1 MPHRP
6 LLPSLLCLATP
17 LFAGFQGPEP
27 PRSGPDGPA
36 ATTRPAPPAALPAPG
51 ALPADASPRA
61 LELFEA
67 LIGPQREQ
75 EPIRAF
81 DLSFWMRHR
90 SAEGR
95 QQNDVDA
102 RYRFLMPGFV
112 RVELQSG
119 RELLRGPR
127 GDYLIDKGEVVPLTA
142 RVHVEDR
149 QQLAEAVAIARNFL
163 SLTDPA
169 RLRVVRLVARETAPH
184 GLPGEW
190 SERAAQL
197 QWLEIT
203 SPDFH
208 LAPRGGAPAPTPS
221 ADPVAPR
228 LYRVSLGLSAV
239 DRRPQLVVIHEEVA
253 GAPTLSPASMLVEL
267 RQHGELDGFRL
278 PRRVHVHE
286 VDLSRSPWEFSARA
300 TSELALKPKPTTI
313 GLRPTLTPENFVP

>member
-6 LLPSLLCLATP
+6 LLPTLLCLATP
-17 LFAGFQGPEP
+17 WLAGLQGPERP
-27 PRSGPDGPA
+27 TPGGEEGPA
-36 ATTRPAPPAALPAPG
+36 ASSRPAATIALPAPG
-51 ALPADASPRA
+51 SLPADASPRA
-61 LELFEA
+61 LELWEA
-67 LIGPQREQ
+67 LVAPQRGQ

-127 GDYLIDKGEVVPLTA
+127 GDFLIDKGEVVPLTA

-169 RLRVVRLVARETAPH
+169 RLRVLRLVARETPPH

-190 SERAAQL
+190 SERAARL
-197 QWLEIT
+197 EWLEIT

-208 LAPRGGAPAPTPS
+208 LAPRGAAPPPS
-221 ADPVAPR
+221 ADPAAPR
-228 LYRVSLGLSAV
+228 LYRVALGLAPA
-239 DRRPQLVVIHEEVA
+239 DHRPHLVVIHEELA
-253 GAPTLSPASMLVEL
+253 GTPTLSPASMLVEL
-267 RQHGELDGFRL
+267 RQHGELDGYRL

-286 VDLSRSPWEFSARA
+286 VDLSRSPWEFRPRA
-300 TSELALKPKPTTI
+300 TSELALKPKPTTV
-313 GLRPTLTPENFVP
+313 GLRPPLSPESFVP